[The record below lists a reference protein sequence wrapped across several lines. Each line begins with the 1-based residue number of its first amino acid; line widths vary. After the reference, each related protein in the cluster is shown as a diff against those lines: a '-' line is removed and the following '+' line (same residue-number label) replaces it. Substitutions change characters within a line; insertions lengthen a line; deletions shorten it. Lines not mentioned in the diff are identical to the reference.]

1 MAPPVANV
9 SARKVVPE
17 SAVYAGP
24 PTLIRVGS
32 VADVEVVPATSF
44 DEPRTG
50 RRRRRR

>member
-1 MAPPVANV
+1 MKKV
-9 SARKVVPE
+9 SARQVVPE

-44 DEPRTG
+44 ETAVWTPLTTAVTT
-50 RRRRRR
+50 